1 MIEAY
6 LRANKL
12 FVDYNEVINRFLP
25 LNAFQK
31 KKKFPSLEL
40 YVPVIVELVFTLLDL
55 RLMACFNIQPQR
67 KRIYSSYLELDL
79 ANVEPSVS
87 GPKR

>member
-12 FVDYNEVINRFLP
+12 FVDYNEVIIDLF
-25 LNAFQK
+25 
-31 KKKFPSLEL
+31 LEL
-40 YVPVIVELVFTLLDL
+40 FLGFFCSQLFIWEKWWTFELSSLKLL
-55 RLMACFNIQPQR
+55 QPTVD
-67 KRIYSSYLELDL
+67 KKYSSYIELDL
-79 ANVEPSVS
+79 ASVEPSVS